1 MKHLLIA
8 LSILMLSACAS
19 TKSDFR
25 FDGSTPE
32 STQAGVNK
40 VLKTLKSQDVMRFIG
55 ALITIQFSDVQSAED
70 VLGDPTMMN
79 EMNYFIVGKKI
90 DGLNYYEVLELASTS
105 SSKVEVSVAK

>member
-1 MKHLLIA
+1 MKRLLIA

-40 VLKTLKSQDVMRFIG
+40 VLKALKTQDSMRFLG
-55 ALITIQFSDVQSAED
+55 ALMSIQFSDVQSVKD
-70 VLGDPTMMN
+70 IMGDPTMM
-79 EMNYFIVGKKI
+79 G
-90 DGLNYYEVLELASTS
+90 
-105 SSKVEVSVAK
+105 

>member
-1 MKHLLIA
+1 MKRLLIA

-40 VLKTLKSQDVMRFIG
+40 VLKALKTQDSMRFLG
-55 ALITIQFSDVQSAED
+55 ALIAIQFSDVQSAED
-70 VLGDPTMMN
+70 IIGDPTMMN
-79 EMNYFIVGKKI
+79 EVNYFIIGKKI
-90 DGLNYYEVLELASTS
+90 DGLNYYEVLDLASTS
-105 SSKVEVSVAK
+105 PSKVEFSVEE